1 MEISNKKKV
10 NKWEKR
16 KKTDKLKWPHHQ
28 FELVSRPT
36 NPMTSILRIESLD
49 VICSLNTYLI
59 SLAAWKVETSPS
71 WIGKWKHH
79 LSMYGTAYCYI
90 YLIQAELI
98 VIYFLAACNTFNG
111 SIQASWVKRANEWI
125 MMTTEVINSNFS
137 YWTCLIKG
145 AGKREPPASQENSQE
160 HRP

>member
-36 NPMTSILRIESLD
+36 NPMTLPFY
-49 VICSLNTYLI
+49 VLNLLMWYAHWTRTWYH
-59 SLAAWKVETSPS
+59 WQH
-71 WIGKWKHH
+71 GKWKHH

-145 AGKREPPASQENSQE
+145 AGKREPSASQENSQE